1 MQVVLLMQQYGILSE
16 PESKRSRYS
25 EVEICK
31 QNILNVTDICT
42 RECVPSPVKMG
53 LSGRP

>member
-1 MQVVLLMQQYGILSE
+1 MQQYGILSE